1 MHIAKLTELEL
12 RELWKNE
19 ERDFSAWMAKEENIE
34 YLNEILGLTLTD
46 VKREERVGS
55 YECDIVAKDDET
67 GFNIIIENQLENS
80 NHDHLGKLIT
90 YASGLKANVI
100 VWIVKKAR
108 DEHRS
113 AIEWL
118 NNNTGNNIN
127 FFLIEVHAY
136 RIGDSDPAPVFQVI
150 EEPNGFIKNMNH
162 TSGCSSNNK
171 SQSERLIFWNQFN
184 DLLAEKNYPINKRKA
199 TNRAWYD
206 VTIGS
211 SKTHIA
217 MELINKDGYIRLGLY
232 MQDDKDWFDKL
243 YSNKEQIEQELCL
256 ELEWQREC
264 KSTVSRIFYN
274 LYGLNFDNKD
284 NYDILMNQMIA
295 IVVKMREVF
304 RKYM

>member
-1 MHIAKLTELEL
+1 MHIGKLTELEL

-46 VKREERVGS
+46 IKREERVGS

-90 YASGLKANVI
+90 YASGLNANVI

-136 RIGDSDPAPVFQVI
+136 RIGDSDPAPIFQVI

-162 TSGCSSNNK
+162 PAGSSSNNK

-184 DLLAEKNYPINKRKA
+184 DLLADKNYPINKRKA

-243 YSNKEQIEQELCL
+243 YSNKEQIEQELGF

-264 KSTVSRIFYN
+264 KSTVSRICYN

-284 NYDILMNQMIA
+284 NYDVLMNQMIV

-304 RKYM
+304 KKYM

>member
-90 YASGLKANVI
+90 YASGLNANVI

-150 EEPNGFIKNMNH
+150 DEPNGFIQNMNH
-162 TSGCSSNNK
+162 TSGSSSNNK

-206 VTIGS
+206 VSIGS
-211 SKTHIA
+211 SKTHIT

-243 YSNKEQIEQELCL
+243 YSNKEQIEQELCF

>member
-1 MHIAKLTELEL
+1 MHIGKLTELEL

-67 GFNIIIENQLENS
+67 GFNVIIENQLENS

-90 YASGLKANVI
+90 YASGLNANVI

-162 TSGCSSNNK
+162 PLGSSSNNK

-243 YSNKEQIEQELCL
+243 YSYKDQIEQELGL

-264 KSTVSRIFYN
+264 KATVSRICYN
-274 LYGLNFDNKD
+274 LHGLNFDNKD
-284 NYDILMNQMIA
+284 NYDVLMNQMIV

>member
-1 MHIAKLTELEL
+1 MHIGKLTELEL

-67 GFNIIIENQLENS
+67 GFNVIIENQLENS
-80 NHDHLGKLIT
+80 NHEHLGKLIT
-90 YASGLKANVI
+90 YASGLNANVI

-150 EEPNGFIKNMNH
+150 EEPNEFIKNMNH
-162 TSGCSSNNK
+162 PSGSSSNNK

-206 VTIGS
+206 VAIGS

-243 YSNKEQIEQELCL
+243 YSYKDQIEQELGL

-264 KSTVSRIFYN
+264 KATVSRICYN
-274 LYGLNFDNKD
+274 LHGLNFDNKD
-284 NYDILMNQMIA
+284 NYDVLMNQMIV

>member
-90 YASGLKANVI
+90 YASGLNANVI

-162 TSGCSSNNK
+162 TSGSSSNNK

-206 VTIGS
+206 VSIGS
-211 SKTHIA
+211 SKTHIT
-217 MELINKDGYIRLGLY
+217 MELINKDGYIRLGLEILLSITILAMLTPNLLDIPHKVSPLLTTY
-232 MQDDKDWFDKL
+232 KVWFISQLDVGM
-243 YSNKEQIEQELCL
+243 Y
-256 ELEWQREC
+256 R
-264 KSTVSRIFYN
+264 V
-274 LYGLNFDNKD
+274 
-284 NYDILMNQMIA
+284 
-295 IVVKMREVF
+295 
-304 RKYM
+304 

>member
-90 YASGLKANVI
+90 YASGLNANVI

-150 EEPNGFIKNMNH
+150 EEPNGFIQNMNH
-162 TSGCSSNNK
+162 TSGSSSNNK

-206 VTIGS
+206 VSIGS
-211 SKTHIA
+211 SKTHIT

-243 YSNKEQIEQELCL
+243 YSNKEQIEQELCF

>member
-90 YASGLKANVI
+90 YASGLNANVI

-162 TSGCSSNNK
+162 TSGSSSNNK

-206 VTIGS
+206 VSIGS
-211 SKTHIA
+211 SKTHIT

-243 YSNKEQIEQELCL
+243 YSNKEQIEQELCF

-264 KSTVSRIFYN
+264 ESTVSRIYYN

-284 NYDILMNQMIA
+284 NYDVLMNQMIA

>member
-90 YASGLKANVI
+90 YASGLNANVI

-162 TSGCSSNNK
+162 TSGSSSNNK

-206 VTIGS
+206 VSIGS
-211 SKTHIA
+211 SKTHIT

-243 YSNKEQIEQELCL
+243 YSNKEQIEQELCF

-264 KSTVSRIFYN
+264 KSTVSRIYYN

-284 NYDILMNQMIA
+284 NYDVLMNQMIA

>member
-1 MHIAKLTELEL
+1 MHIGKLTELEL

-67 GFNIIIENQLENS
+67 GFNVIIENQLENS

-90 YASGLKANVI
+90 YASGLNANVI

-150 EEPNGFIKNMNH
+150 EEPNEFIKNMNH
-162 TSGCSSNNK
+162 PSGSSSNNK

-243 YSNKEQIEQELCL
+243 YSYKDQIEQELGL

-264 KSTVSRIFYN
+264 KATVSRICYN
-274 LYGLNFDNKD
+274 LHGLNFDNKD
-284 NYDILMNQMIA
+284 NYDVLMNQMIV